1 MQNVTMLGIKLQDR
15 SAEESI
21 GCTSRFLRSSALDVI
36 AYIDYEVIRHAVF
49 DASIRDLL
57 RSAAVT
63 EWSDSYLLEAVGAY
77 DQERAEQIDTRRFL
91 RDELAG
97 MASAGR
103 TIALAGDSEE
113 SIQSLEAQLKGIV
126 SDLNIVHRQVLRTGD
141 GPAPEDEI
149 NSINMIAPA
158 MIISHMDYHDLAEWL
173 RSASSMINVGIWLA
187 LPDTMTIDAARNK
200 GVMTGLCGF
209 LRSRVLKFRLDRYK
223 EV

>member
-15 SAEESI
+15 SVEESL

-49 DASIRDLL
+49 DAGIRDLL

-77 DQERAEQIDTRRFL
+77 DPERAVQIDSREFL

-97 MASAGR
+97 MAAGDK
-103 TIALAGDSEE
+103 TIALAADSDEAIDRLE
-113 SIQSLEAQLKGIV
+113 SQLEVISPG
-126 SDLNIVHRQVLRTGD
+126 LNIVHRQVIHTGD
-141 GPAPEDEI
+141 GASLEDELNDI
-149 NSINMIAPA
+149 NRVAPA
-158 MIISHMDYHDLAEWL
+158 MIISHMNYHDLSEWL
-173 RSASSMINVGIWLA
+173 GGASSMINVGIWLA
-187 LPDTMTIDAARNK
+187 LPDTMPISINRDK
-200 GVMTGLCGF
+200 GVMTGLCDF
-209 LRSRVLKFRLDRYK
+209 FRSRFLKIRLDRYK

>member
-36 AYIDYEVIRHAVF
+36 AYIDYEVIRQAVS
-49 DASIRDLL
+49 DSAIRDLL

-63 EWSDSYLLEAVGAY
+63 EWTDSYLLEAVGAY

-91 RDELAG
+91 RDELAA
-97 MASAGR
+97 MAAAGKS
-103 TIALAGDSEE
+103 IALAGDTGE
-113 SIQSLEAQLKGIV
+113 SIQRLEEQLSGIV
-126 SDLNIVHRQVLRTGD
+126 SDLNIVHRQVLHTGD

-200 GVMTGLCGF
+200 GVMTGICGF
-209 LRSRVLKFRLDRYK
+209 LRSRVLKIRRDRYK